1 MKYYHVSK
9 RILREGTILTV
20 GVYGERIRRHDYIEN
35 QYKTYIKEEIF
46 ESLRSAHYP
55 ELPSRL
61 DCVFLFSKEEEAMM
75 SYSFINAYKGYV
87 YEVEI
92 RSGKPLEVEMDLLH
106 CDGRSYREIQ
116 ESAHKY
122 WKGIKHKNSASLEV
136 LLCGEALVR
145 KLVLAPSILGDL

>member
-9 RILREGTILTV
+9 RILREATILTV

-46 ESLRSAHYP
+46 ESLRAAHYP

-61 DCVFLFSKEEEAMM
+61 DCVFLFAKEEEAIM
-75 SYSFINAYKGYV
+75 SYCSVNAYKGFV

-92 RSGKPLEVEMDLLH
+92 RSGKPSQLEMDLLH
-106 CDGRSYREIQ
+106 CDGLSYHEIE

-122 WKGIKHKNSASLEV
+122 WRGIKHENSATLEV
-136 LLCGEALVR
+136 LLNGEALV
-145 KLVLAPSILGDL
+145 KKMVLAPSILGDL